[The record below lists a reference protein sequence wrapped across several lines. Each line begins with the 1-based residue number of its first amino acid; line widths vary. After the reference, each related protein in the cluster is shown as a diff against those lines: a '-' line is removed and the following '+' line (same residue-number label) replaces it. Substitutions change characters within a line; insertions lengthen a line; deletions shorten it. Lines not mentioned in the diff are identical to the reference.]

1 MYRSILGILEEV
13 SVTLVWHCMPLMR
26 LSYEI
31 YARHYMYAL
40 YIQHNELKW
49 FQPPNSF
56 ATMYCNIYI
65 YSRHSSLQ
73 SSKAPTIFL
82 YAKHTYL
89 YFGRQM
95 QKDIR
100 LDPHA
105 HMYATDI
112 HTNTQRNTNIF
123 GRIVNRP
130 RTYRINDICHR
141 FSFFFCF
148 CLSLPISSCVYL
160 RLPSPSPLPLPFICS
175 TGLLCLLCYLMYRI
189 HIYVAWIFGLVT
201 WPMSHGMWCGYESID
216 YFSLRI
222 CQSYILETESHNAH
236 TLTHTYQR
244 RIETEWQ
251 WQFQWEDEKSK
262 Q

>member
-1 MYRSILGILEEV
+1 MH
-13 SVTLVWHCMPLMR
+13 TCMPLTYTPIR
-26 LSYEI
+26 KGAQI
-31 YARHYMYAL
+31 YL
-40 YIQHNELKW
+40 VELCTDREHTA
-49 FQPPNSF
+49 S
-56 ATMYCNIYI
+56 
-65 YSRHSSLQ
+65 
-73 SSKAPTIFL
+73 TIFV
-82 YAKHTYL
+82 
-89 YFGRQM
+89 
-95 QKDIR
+95 
-100 LDPHA
+100 
-105 HMYATDI
+105 
-112 HTNTQRNTNIF
+112 
-123 GRIVNRP
+123 IV
-130 RTYRINDICHR
+130 
-141 FSFFFCF
+141 SLFFCF

-160 RLPSPSPLPLPFICS
+160 RLPSPLPLPFICS

-236 TLTHTYQR
+236 TYQR